1 MQLFVGEAWL
11 PVCWDRVIRFPYNDY
26 VRSKRRGSLGN
37 WQREEWEKGGFP
49 STSPATQTK
58 GKKNEKLSRCLL
70 IFSFVKVHFSGS
82 CV

>member
-37 WQREEWEKGGFP
+37 WKRGEWEKGGL
-49 STSPATQTK
+49 PATSRA
-58 GKKNEKLSRCLL
+58 LS
-70 IFSFVKVHFSGS
+70 VKTASYTD
-82 CV
+82 